1 MEMTDL
7 KTAIDDYTDA
17 AENGILGL
25 KDRLDA
31 METKMARPGDA
42 GSLGSA
48 ASGDAFEHKHAFLH
62 GFITKGDDSLL
73 KDLEAKG
80 LSTATG
86 GDGGFAVPTVIDS
99 EIEKQLRDLSPM
111 RSICKVK
118 VIETSKYT
126 RLVSASVAGMS
137 GWVGETTTDS
147 TRPETTTPTLTEV
160 AITPGEIYANAAAT
174 QRALDD
180 MQFDAEAWL
189 TEEVAEEFAA
199 QEGTAII
206 TGDGVNKPKGFLTEA
221 AIGKVKTGVDGG
233 FPATNPSDILVDLV
247 HALGSRYRQGAK
259 FVMNSAT
266 LAEIRKMKD
275 ADGNFIWR
283 PGLIEGQ
290 PDMLLGHPV
299 VEAEDMPDMAAASL
313 SVAFGNFERGYTIVD
328 RAGTRVLRDPYTN
341 KPNVLFYATKRVGGA
356 VVNADAIKLLEF
368 AV

>member
-17 AENGILGL
+17 AESGILGL

-31 METKMARPGDA
+31 METKMAPPGDA
-42 GSLGSA
+42 GSA
-48 ASGDAFEHKHAFLH
+48 ICGDALEHKHAFLN

-118 VIETSKYT
+118 TIETSKYT
-126 RLVSASVAGMS
+126 RLVSASSAGMS
-137 GWVGETTTDS
+137 GWVGETFEDDERDKTA
-147 TRPETTTPTLTEV
+147 TPTLAEV
-160 AITPGEIYANAAAT
+160 TIIPGEICANAAAT

-199 QEGTAII
+199 QEGAAVID
-206 TGDGVNKPKGFLTEA
+206 GDGVNKPRGFLLEA
-221 AIGKVKTGVDGG
+221 AIGKV
-233 FPATNPSDILVDLV
+233 
-247 HALGSRYRQGAK
+247 
-259 FVMNSAT
+259 
-266 LAEIRKMKD
+266 
-275 ADGNFIWR
+275 
-283 PGLIEGQ
+283 
-290 PDMLLGHPV
+290 
-299 VEAEDMPDMAAASL
+299 
-313 SVAFGNFERGYTIVD
+313 
-328 RAGTRVLRDPYTN
+328 
-341 KPNVLFYATKRVGGA
+341 TKRRLA
-356 VVNADAIKLLEF
+356 R
-368 AV
+368 

>member
-17 AENGILGL
+17 AESGILGL

-42 GSLGSA
+42 GTV
-48 ASGDAFEHKHAFLH
+48 ASGDALEHKHAFLQ

-73 KDLEAKG
+73 KDIEAKG
-80 LSTATG
+80 LSTAVS
-86 GDGGFAVPTVIDS
+86 GDGGAAVPTVIDS
-99 EIEKQLRDLSPM
+99 EIEKQLRDLSPL

-118 VIETSKYT
+118 TIETSKYT
-126 RLVSASVAGMS
+126 RLVSSSVAGMS
-137 GWVGETTTDS
+137 GWVGETVADS
-147 TRPETTTPTLTEV
+147 TRPETTTPTLTEI

-199 QEGTAII
+199 QEGKAFI
-206 TGDGVNKPKGFLTEA
+206 TGDGDNKPTGFLDSSVVGSL
-221 AIGKVKTGVDGG
+221 GKVTTTASADFDG
-233 FPATNPSDILVDLV
+233 PDNLVDLV
-247 HALGSRYRQGAK
+247 HALKSRYRQGAK
-259 FVMNSAT
+259 FVMNSGT
-266 LAEIRKMKD
+266 LAAVRKMKD
-275 ADGNFIWR
+275 TDGNFIWR

-290 PDMLLGHPV
+290 PDMLLGYPV
-299 VEAEDMPDMAAASL
+299 VEAEDMPVMAGGAFPI
-313 SVAFGNFERGYTIVD
+313 AFGNFERGYTIVE
-328 RAGTRVLRDPYTN
+328 RTGTRVLRDPYTN

-356 VVNADAIKLLEF
+356 VVNAEAIKLLEF

>member
-17 AENGILGL
+17 AESGILGL

-42 GSLGSA
+42 GSV
-48 ASGDAFEHKHAFLH
+48 ASGDALEHKHAFLN

-73 KDLEAKG
+73 KGLEAKG
-80 LSTATG
+80 LSTAVS
-86 GDGGFAVPTVIDS
+86 GDGGAAVPMVIDS

-118 VIETSKYT
+118 TIETSNYK
-126 RLVSASVAGMS
+126 RLVNTGGAAS
-137 GWVGETTTDS
+137 GWVGEEDA
-147 TRPETTTPTLTEV
+147 RAETATPSLTEV

-174 QRALDD
+174 QRSLDD

-199 QEGTAII
+199 QEGKAFI
-206 TGDGVNKPKGFLTEA
+206 TGDGDNKPTGFLDSSVVGSL
-221 AIGKVKTGVDGG
+221 GKVTTTTSADFDG
-233 FPATNPSDILVDLV
+233 PDNLVDLV
-247 HALGSRYRQGAK
+247 HALKSRYRQGAK
-259 FVMNSAT
+259 FVMNSGT
-266 LAEIRKMKD
+266 LAAVRKMKD
-275 ADGNFIWR
+275 TDGNFIWR

-290 PDMLLGHPV
+290 PDMLLGYPV
-299 VEAEDMPDMAAASL
+299 IEAEDMPVMAGGAFPI
-313 SVAFGNFERGYTIVD
+313 AFGNFERGYTIVE
-328 RAGTRVLRDPYTN
+328 RTGTKVLRDPYTN

-356 VVNADAIKLLEF
+356 VVNAEAIKLLEF
-368 AV
+368 AA

>member
-7 KTAIDDYTDA
+7 KVAIDDYTDA
-17 AENGILGL
+17 AETGILGL

-31 METKMARPGDA
+31 LETKMARPDYIDGSHAFDGADA
-42 GSLGSA
+42 V
-48 ASGDAFEHKHAFLH
+48 EHKHAFLD

-80 LSTATG
+80 LSTAVG
-86 GDGGFAVPTVIDS
+86 GDGGYAVPTVIDS

-118 VIETSKYT
+118 TIETSNYK
-126 RLVSASVAGMS
+126 RLVNTGGTAS
-137 GWVGETTTDS
+137 GWVGEADA
-147 TRPETTTPTLTEV
+147 RAETATPSLAEV

-189 TEEVAEEFAA
+189 TEEVAEEFAV
-199 QEGTAII
+199 QEGAAII
-206 TGDGVNKPKGFLTEA
+206 GGDGVNKPKGFLTEA
-221 AIGKVKTGVDGG
+221 GIGKVKTGVAGA
-233 FPATNPSDILVDLV
+233 FPASDPSDILVDLV
-247 HALGSRYRQGAK
+247 HALGPRYRQGAK

-290 PDMLLGHPV
+290 PDMLLGYPV
-299 VEAEDMPDMAAASL
+299 VEAEDMPDIATDSL
-313 SVAFGNFERGYTIVD
+313 SIAFGNFERGYTIVE
-328 RAGTRVLRDPYTN
+328 RMGTRVLRDPYTS
-341 KPNVLFYATKRVGGA
+341 KPNVLFYATKRLGGA
-356 VVNADAIKLLEF
+356 VVNAEAIKLLEF
-368 AV
+368 AI